1 MANLS
6 LYRKRFI
13 PNEIIPLKDDVILY
27 EDDDIIVTKWNS
39 LRPKSDLHHGYS
51 CYYLKK
57 GWKVSKFLYE
67 DDSLMYWYCDIVEF
81 HYPDQN
87 SLIVTDLLADVIIH
101 PDNTIRVVDLDELSD
116 ARQQELITQ
125 GELYHALNQL
135 NELLCKLYAGGLKDL
150 TSPIEKNIT

>member
-57 GWKVSKFLYE
+57 RFTSWIFL
-67 DDSLMYWYCDIVEF
+67 
-81 HYPDQN
+81 
-87 SLIVTDLLADVIIH
+87 LLFKKGM
-101 PDNTIRVVDLDELSD
+101 ES
-116 ARQQELITQ
+116 QQIF
-125 GELYHALNQL
+125 
-135 NELLCKLYAGGLKDL
+135 
-150 TSPIEKNIT
+150 I